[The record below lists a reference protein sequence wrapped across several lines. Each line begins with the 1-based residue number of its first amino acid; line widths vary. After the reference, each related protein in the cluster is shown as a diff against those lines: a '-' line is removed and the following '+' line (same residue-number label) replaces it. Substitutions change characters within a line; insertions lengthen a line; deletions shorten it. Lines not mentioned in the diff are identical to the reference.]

1 MNIHIGDIYII
12 YSKNDKN
19 NINEIKETIKNNYD
33 LILDYLDNK
42 RVIDLNKID
51 FNTIFNKA
59 VDSVFK
65 NKELMNIYSKKEI
78 IPFLNIEYVIRKNN
92 YYSEMS
98 LDKKSILSD
107 EIIYNL
113 LAFKYYEEN
122 GTYEEFINHLKNK
135 KNIEVID
142 NWINKKYGMETCNY
156 LLDQITNQVYKNNN
170 IDDLIQEWFDRHNNI
185 DNIEYNDNENIDDFD
200 SLFIEFLQYINAPY
214 EWINI
219 YNNLIEK
226 NLIIDKKGIESE
238 LLSKCYY
245 DEDDD
250 IYKILIYNRNTTKGF
265 FVFTHEFIHYVSK
278 YKNDRCKNEMISEL
292 PSIYYEKELKDYLL
306 LKGYKANNILNI
318 REKDNKF
325 VYNFLYPIY
334 SIITKKEELNEEYD
348 LIIDYLIRNYYMILK
363 GFGYLISTYLA
374 ERIHELK
381 DENVKDKMIY
391 VSNNLNQLDI
401 DEIIDLFNIKIG
413 KNLTKKK

>member
-122 GTYEEFINHLKNK
+122 GTYDEFINHLKNK
-135 KNIEVID
+135 KNI
-142 NWINKKYGMETCNY
+142 
-156 LLDQITNQVYKNNN
+156 
-170 IDDLIQEWFDRHNNI
+170 
-185 DNIEYNDNENIDDFD
+185 
-200 SLFIEFLQYINAPY
+200 
-214 EWINI
+214 
-219 YNNLIEK
+219 
-226 NLIIDKKGIESE
+226 
-238 LLSKCYY
+238 
-245 DEDDD
+245 
-250 IYKILIYNRNTTKGF
+250 
-265 FVFTHEFIHYVSK
+265 
-278 YKNDRCKNEMISEL
+278 
-292 PSIYYEKELKDYLL
+292 
-306 LKGYKANNILNI
+306 
-318 REKDNKF
+318 
-325 VYNFLYPIY
+325 
-334 SIITKKEELNEEYD
+334 
-348 LIIDYLIRNYYMILK
+348 
-363 GFGYLISTYLA
+363 
-374 ERIHELK
+374 
-381 DENVKDKMIY
+381 
-391 VSNNLNQLDI
+391 
-401 DEIIDLFNIKIG
+401 
-413 KNLTKKK
+413 